1 MKMTSSWSTPAQMKK
16 KDRCPC
22 PEKMVKG
29 ESPDPI
35 LPLENELITL
45 WLHIGTW
52 CTKDVR

>member
-29 ESPDPI
+29 EPPDPI